1 MSVKVAEE
9 VSSQVPADD
18 FQVLEDKVYRTIEMY
33 KTAREGRAIAERD
46 LNRIREQLEEREEEI
61 EGLRREMVQLRRE
74 RRKSAAGLRRCCIR
88 SKPSPRSRPRVEPV
102 PPKIA
107 MKIALATE
115 RS

>member
-18 FQVLEDKVYRTIEMY
+18 FQVLEDKVYRAIEMY

-46 LNRIREQLEEREEEI
+46 LKRIREQLEEREEEI

-74 RRKSAAGLRRCCIR
+74 REEIR
-88 SKPSPRSRPRVEPV
+88 SRVEKMLHQV
-102 PPKIA
+102 EA
-107 MKIALATE
+107 VAEEQAA
-115 RS
+115 S